1 MKLPKDRFSEI
12 SNLAALLPH
21 HDIRK
26 LRIVSILQVLL
37 SILDLIGVALI
48 GIIGA
53 LAVTGVR
60 SQEAT
65 GGVANVLQ
73 FFKLTKF
80 SFQTQTIVLAMVA
93 VSFLLL
99 RTILSII
106 ITRKTLFFL
115 SRRSAE
121 IASKLISQVMAQPLS
136 TLNQFSTQR
145 IQYTLTTGANALALG
160 VFGSIVSVVA
170 DSALLLVLGVGI
182 LIIDPITAVATFLIF
197 GGIIVYLYFITNR
210 KTQKISERYS
220 ELRIQDSE
228 ILLELLSSYRELF
241 IRNRRG
247 FFVDRAKKIKWQVAE
262 YSAELAWL
270 PYISKYAVEIAFTLG
285 TMIIAALQFATNDST
300 AAVGSLSLFL
310 AAGTRIVP
318 ALLRLQQN
326 LVTITSNIEQ
336 ARPTVE
342 LFFKTNPNLQLP
354 HHSLDVETSHRG
366 FVAEIVLED
375 VSFRFP
381 AANIDTLNLINLK
394 IKPGETLAIVGP
406 SGAGK
411 STLVDLILGIYP
423 PSSGTITLGGL
434 QPSESITRWPGA
446 LGYVPQEVVLMAGSI
461 ANNVSAGFTLSQSME
476 ELVIEALRIAQLEDF
491 VKSLPDGV
499 FTQVGE
505 RGKNLS
511 GGQRQR
517 VGIARAMFTKP
528 GLLVLDEA
536 TSSLDGQTELEIS
549 EAIQGLKGKVTLI
562 LIAHRLSTV
571 KKADR
576 IVYLE
581 AGKIVSQGT
590 FGEVREAVPD
600 FDHQAQL
607 MGL

>member
-1 MKLPKDRFSEI
+1 M
-12 SNLAALLPH
+12 
-21 HDIRK
+21 
-26 LRIVSILQVLL
+26 VSILQVLL

-197 GGIIVYLYFITNR
+197 GGIIAYLYFITNR

-434 QPSESITRWPGA
+434 RPSDSITRWPGA

-461 ANNVSAGFTLSQSME
+461 ANNVSAGFTLSQSTE
-476 ELVIEALRIAQLEDF
+476 ELVIEALKIAQLEDF

-607 MGL
+607 LGL